1 MTSLF
6 WLRSLMRLQSDSNW
20 EGVSTKASS
29 LLCLQP
35 GGILSDGDSRCS
47 TRMVLL
53 SYLISPP
60 GLSSRA
66 VGVPRPSVP
75 REGARWQLHPFYD
88 SLRYPV
94 AAFLPH
100 FMGCNSHK
108 SPPKPEGRGHRPC
121 HGRRINHIISRA
133 SGMGT

>member
-66 VGVPRPSVP
+66 VGVLAFQG
-75 REGARWQLHPFYD
+75 REPGGSCIL
-88 SLRYPV
+88 
-94 AAFLPH
+94 
-100 FMGCNSHK
+100 FMT
-108 SPPKPEGRGHRPC
+108 
-121 HGRRINHIISRA
+121 A
-133 SGMGT
+133 SDIL